1 MRARVAGRAP
11 AEAAVGLAEAAV
23 QAEAV
28 LLAAGPVRVVRAALV
43 AVEAG
48 PARLA
53 RALPIHRVTAQAVLR
68 VAGARHLAAEAIEAV
83 GAEALGAAVPGE
95 TVFAQTRSVGW
106 EAAGAGGAVAR
117 LSTILPEVAHGALLT
132 APIPGVAWS
141 TVTLPSESVAEAT
154 VVTVTFLGAVGSME
168 ALQTGQGADG
178 AHPARWAAA
187 GALVGLEDTSIVARR
202 SAGAE
207 GASSVLETGHLT
219 AGPSSVW
226 GAEAS
231 SSLGVTGCPMA
242 VAAELAGRAIAAR
255 GAGLKAVWGLQARRA
270 GTCPTLGVTGA
281 VVATAA
287 GLVTLW
293 PPHSRGASTGAVVA
307 SPGLHTLTLTGR
319 HAAAMDTVLGAKWD
333 AGPAALVEAL
343 AALQAPPVVRLHHL
357 AVHSPVDNRGLWAG
371 VGALPGPVAGLRGE
385 QAEGAGVGLL
395 GGGGVAFPE
404 AAGVG
409 VIGIEGSCQPQVQ
422 GQKEEGGQRRR
433 HCRGLR
439 QGR

>member
-1 MRARVAGRAP
+1 
-11 AEAAVGLAEAAV
+11 
-23 QAEAV
+23 
-28 LLAAGPVRVVRAALV
+28 
-43 AVEAG
+43 
-48 PARLA
+48 
-53 RALPIHRVTAQAVLR
+53 
-68 VAGARHLAAEAIEAV
+68 
-83 GAEALGAAVPGE
+83 
-95 TVFAQTRSVGW
+95 
-106 EAAGAGGAVAR
+106 
-117 LSTILPEVAHGALLT
+117 
-132 APIPGVAWS
+132 
-141 TVTLPSESVAEAT
+141 
-154 VVTVTFLGAVGSME
+154 
-168 ALQTGQGADG
+168 
-178 AHPARWAAA
+178 
-187 GALVGLEDTSIVARR
+187 
-202 SAGAE
+202 
-207 GASSVLETGHLT
+207 
-219 AGPSSVW
+219 
-226 GAEAS
+226 
-231 SSLGVTGCPMA
+231 MA

-307 SPGLHTLTLTGR
+307 SPGLHTLALTGR

-333 AGPAALVEAL
+333 ASPAALVEAL